1 MAYQNTQMPQKP
13 SNGSNG
19 YSKRPIWQWV
29 LLYVVV
35 AAIVYGIVYYFYIR
49 K

>member
-1 MAYQNTQMPQKP
+1 MAYQNSQSPQKTP
-13 SNGSNG
+13 SGSG
-19 YSKRPIWQWV
+19 YGKRPIWQWV